1 MSAANVRIDGDL
13 YEPLYCKRCGGIIGV
28 YEPLVVNDNFHL
40 RVTSRAAEPSLPTGG
55 TYSHHSCFGALDATA
70 DAA

>member
-1 MSAANVRIDGDL
+1 MSAANIRIDGDL
-13 YEPLYCKRCGGIIGV
+13 HEPLYCRRCGGVIGV

-40 RVTSRAAEPSLPTGG
+40 RVTSRAAEPSLPVDGA
-55 TYSHHSCFGALDATA
+55 YSHHSCFGALDATA

>member
-1 MSAANVRIDGDL
+1 MSAADVRTDGEL
-13 YEPLYCKRCGGIIGV
+13 AEPLYCQRCGEVIGV
-28 YEPLVVNDNFHL
+28 YEPLVVNDNFRL

-55 TYSHHSCFGALDATA
+55 VYSHHGCFGALDLAA